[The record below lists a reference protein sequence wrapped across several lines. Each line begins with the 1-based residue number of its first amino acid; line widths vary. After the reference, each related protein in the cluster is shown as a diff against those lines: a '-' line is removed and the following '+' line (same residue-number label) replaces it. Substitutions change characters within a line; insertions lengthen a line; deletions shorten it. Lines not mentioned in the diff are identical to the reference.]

1 MRFQEFAV
9 SDALVRYAEAIWTL
23 SSGGRPA
30 PRDAGFIVP
39 DGCIEIVLSFGD
51 PVRSTPRSR
60 SLTRFVVG
68 QMTRPF
74 RLIYTGSVDVLAVR
88 LRPSAGRTFLARDPC
103 LLVNRVVNL
112 ENAAPELNARLAR
125 ALTRDTPRRQRRAA
139 LQHQLADYATSA
151 PHPDPLIERATTLIR
166 EHCGGGRIA
175 EIARHLHVSPRQLQR
190 RFERDVG
197 LSPKRWSRIVRFQ
210 AAMSAPTQES
220 AWSDRA
226 AAFGYADQAHLSRE
240 FRELRGAPPTDAWW
254 SSR

>member
-1 MRFQEFAV
+1 MRFQEFPV
-9 SDALVRYAEAIWTL
+9 GDALLRYAEAIWTL

-39 DGCIEIVLSFGD
+39 DGCFEIVLSFGD
-51 PVRSTPRSR
+51 PVRSRRRSR
-60 SLTRFVVG
+60 SLARFVVG

-74 RLIYTGSVDVLAVR
+74 RLIYTGSVDLLAVR
-88 LRPSAGRTFLARDPC
+88 LRPWAGRMFLARAPR

-112 ENAAPELNARLAR
+112 EDAAPELDARLDR
-125 ALTRDTPRRQRRAA
+125 ALTRDTPRRQRLAA
-139 LQHQLADYATSA
+139 LQHQLADYAASA
-151 PHPDPLIERATTLIR
+151 AHPDPLVERATTLIR
-166 EHCGGGRIA
+166 EACGGERIA
-175 EIARHLHVSPRQLQR
+175 EIARHLRVNPRQLQR

-210 AAMSAPTQES
+210 SAMSGSAQES